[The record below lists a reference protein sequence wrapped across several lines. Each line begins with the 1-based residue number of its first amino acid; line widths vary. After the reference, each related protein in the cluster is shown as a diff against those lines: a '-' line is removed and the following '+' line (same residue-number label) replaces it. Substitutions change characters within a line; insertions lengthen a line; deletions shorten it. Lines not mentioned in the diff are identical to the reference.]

1 MTCLRIVQSI
11 WIHSAKDLDSF
22 FKIHFES
29 NRAKIE
35 SIGAKVESK
44 IFKNESKT
52 VKLCAIWFLSLNGL
66 FRSALIDPGFPP
78 C

>member
-1 MTCLRIVQSI
+1 MTCLRIAQRV

-29 NRAKIE
+29 NCAKIE

-44 IFKNESKT
+44 ISKNASKT
-52 VKLCAIWFLSLNGL
+52 VKLCTI
-66 FRSALIDPGFPP
+66 
-78 C
+78 

>member
-11 WIHSAKDLDSF
+11 WIHSAKVLDSF

-29 NRAKIE
+29 NRAKNE

-52 VKLCAIWFLSLNGL
+52 VKLCAILFLTAAKPSETVPETLP
-66 FRSALIDPGFPP
+66 RRP
-78 C
+78 